1 MGGWYLQQD
10 RYTAH
15 IDQGERDLTAI
26 KQSDDGKGYVVRLFN
41 PTDKAQTAQLRVLSA
56 KQNVSFSGY
65 EVKTLRYQDGNLAE
79 CSISE

>member
-1 MGGWYLQQD
+1 MQQD

-41 PTDKAQTAQLRVLSA
+41 PTDKAHMAKLRILSA
-56 KQNVSFSGY
+56 EQSVLFGEY
-65 EVKTLRYQDGNLAE
+65 EVKTLQYQDGSLAE